1 MDLEKYFLSLLNE
14 KKISHNVNGTHR
26 IPGVFNIT
34 FPNMDGK
41 NLVMQLDMNGIGISF
56 GAACASGT
64 TKTSNM
70 LIDMGLSE
78 EDALSTVR
86 ISFGK
91 IHDRDDIKTVIESI
105 NDIFNKCKKK
115 EMENA

>member
-1 MDLEKYFLSLLNE
+1 M
-14 KKISHNVNGTHR
+14 HR

-70 LIDMGLSE
+70 LIDMKLSE
-78 EDALSTVR
+78 EEASSTVR

-91 IHDRDDIKTVIESI
+91 IHDHDDIKIVVESI
-105 NDIFNKCKKK
+105 HDIFNKYKKK

>member
-1 MDLEKYFLSLLNE
+1 
-14 KKISHNVNGTHR
+14 
-26 IPGVFNIT
+26 
-34 FPNMDGK
+34 MDGK
-41 NLVMQLDMNGIGISF
+41 NLVIQLDMHGIGISF

-78 EDALSTVR
+78 QEALSTVR

-91 IHDRDDIKTVIESI
+91 IHNHNDIKFVVESI
-105 NDIFNKCKKK
+105 NDIYKKSKKK